1 MCWNIAVVFRRQK
14 RKEMQYELKR
24 IQQEVGITFIF
35 VTHDQEEAMCI
46 SDEIV
51 LMKDGAIQQVSSPT
65 DIYMNPIN
73 KFVASFIGSPVS

>member
-1 MCWNIAVVFRRQK
+1 
-14 RKEMQYELKR
+14 
-24 IQQEVGITFIF
+24 
-35 VTHDQEEAMCI
+35 MCI

-73 KFVASFIGSPVS
+73 KFVASFIGSQK